1 LSLVT
6 LDVCTQD
13 CQHHNL
19 TLYGA
24 IHAAALK
31 AVASLNKVGDKGEH
45 YGTTVLLQ
53 CRHRLQPVLPGSA
66 LGEEIRRMSTEVHIS
81 CHLQSSLL
89 CL

>member
-1 LSLVT
+1 MT

-31 AVASLNKVGDKGEH
+31 AVASLNKAGDKGEH

-66 LGEEIRRMSTEVHIS
+66 LGEEVRRMSTGVHIS